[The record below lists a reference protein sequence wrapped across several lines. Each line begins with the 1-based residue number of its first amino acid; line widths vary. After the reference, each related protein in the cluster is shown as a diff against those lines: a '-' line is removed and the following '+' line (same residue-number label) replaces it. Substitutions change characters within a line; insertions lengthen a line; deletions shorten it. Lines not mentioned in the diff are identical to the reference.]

1 MTTASNAAAEREMVV
16 LHRYM
21 GMLNG
26 KEIGWSVW
34 VECDHVNGDVYEPG
48 SYEHATFRRV
58 EGEGEKPAPDK
69 PCAQFMET
77 GLFCRVP
84 FAEHGKEDHVFI
96 WHDGPVSPKRPAP
109 PPASGTEKVNPT
121 FGYYT
126 DGNLCDHTGEWCAHP
141 DHDEVMNFD
150 KKPPDRIM
158 LAPPSPQTEKRC
170 LHCGKE
176 ITGAWDSYQGDG
188 FGRLLHVAC
197 RPPSPQTGKGEKDSK

>member
-109 PPASGTEKVNPT
+109 PPASGTEKCKHSSDP
-121 FGYYT
+121 
-126 DGNLCDHTGEWCAHP
+126 
-141 DHDEVMNFD
+141 
-150 KKPPDRIM
+150 
-158 LAPPSPQTEKRC
+158 APPSCVGGGEQV
-170 LHCGKE
+170 
-176 ITGAWDSYQGDG
+176 GAAWVSAPSEDVVDG
-188 FGRLLHVAC
+188 E
-197 RPPSPQTGKGEKDSK
+197 Q